1 MQIRALDC
9 AAAATAVPVDADT
22 PRPPATRWR
31 WVDIEVDA
39 TDPTET
45 AALVSFTS
53 PFGLDSLAVRDAI
66 GDHDLPKLDDFGDS
80 LLVVLHGLAEDRI
93 ATYELDCFLVA
104 QTLIT
109 VRRERS
115 PAVEALW
122 EGVQRRVELT
132 SGDADELLA
141 RLADV
146 LTRRLIPVL
155 DVFDDHNET
164 LVELAL
170 AADGSLIREVTTVR
184 KDLAALRRAIHP
196 QREILDELR
205 VSTSS
210 LLSHGGRRRFSDVF
224 DVATRVTSGI
234 DAART
239 ALTETLD
246 AYRGAEAKQATEVSK
261 VLTIYAA
268 ILLPLSLIVGYF
280 GMNFENLPGTGTD
293 DGWLVVTIAMAVL
306 TALSLGMFVALGWIR
321 RPSGRDASALVGR
334 GLIEGARAPIELVSA
349 AFEISITPLRTV
361 TGVRRRGH
369 TTSATDPRSGDE
381 PADDDSA

>member
-1 MQIRALDC
+1 MQIRTLDC
-9 AAAATAVPVDADT
+9 S
-22 PRPPATRWR
+22 RPGPATSGDAEMPGPAEASWR
-31 WVDIEVDA
+31 WIDLEVGPDD
-39 TDPTET
+39 TD
-45 AALVSFTS
+45 ALVAFTT

-66 GDHDLPKLDDFGDS
+66 DDHDLPKLDDFGDS
-80 LLVVLHGLAEDRI
+80 LLVVLHGLSEDRI
-93 ATYELDCFLVA
+93 STYELDCFLA
-104 QTLIT
+104 EGTLIT

-115 PAVEALW
+115 PSLEALW
-122 EGVQRRVELT
+122 DGVQHRAELT
-132 SGDADELLA
+132 SGEADELLA

-146 LTRRLIPVL
+146 VTRRFIPVL
-155 DVFDDHNET
+155 DVFDDRNED

-170 AADGSLIREVTTVR
+170 QADGSLIREVTIVR
-184 KDLAALRRAIHP
+184 KDLAVIRRAIHP
-196 QREILDELR
+196 QREALDQLR
-205 VSTSS
+205 MSMST
-210 LLSHGGRRRFSDVF
+210 LLGQAGRRRFSDVF

-280 GMNFENLPGTGTD
+280 GMNFQNLPGTTND

-306 TALSLGMFVALGWIR
+306 TTLSLGMFVALGWIR
-321 RPSGRDASALVGR
+321 RPSGKAASAVVGR
-334 GLIEGARAPIELVSA
+334 GLIEGARAPIELMSA

-361 TGVRRRGH
+361 AGGRRRDPEGSD
-369 TTSATDPRSGDE
+369 TSDKPKG
-381 PADDDSA
+381 